1 MRRIIFLLLAFIT
14 CAQTPAAKPYTVP
27 NTEILRLH
35 SKQTGADYELFVATP
50 PDYRKSGQ
58 SYPVVYMLDADYSF
72 ALVRN
77 IVQLFVERE
86 NLQPM
91 ILVAVAY
98 PGAANSREIY
108 RKSRTR
114 DYTPVY
120 APDGGYGAEHQ
131 KVSGGGPRF
140 RAFFA
145 KELIPMIDRKFPTQ
159 RGDRAL
165 IGHSY
170 GGLFASFVL
179 VTEPELF
186 NRYIIV
192 SPSLWYA
199 NRTAITMAQSA
210 VPAGARVNARVFFGI
225 GAFENQPQSGRA
237 MVDDLKEFIAR
248 IRDHN
253 LVRLKLE
260 MKIFEG
266 ETHNSV
272 FPSAVTRG
280 LLTVFDPPVEHRSPA
295 PRN

>member
-1 MRRIIFLLLAFIT
+1 
-14 CAQTPAAKPYTVP
+14 
-27 NTEILRLH
+27 
-35 SKQTGADYELFVATP
+35 
-50 PDYRKSGQ
+50 
-58 SYPVVYMLDADYSF
+58 
-72 ALVRN
+72 
-77 IVQLFVERE
+77 
-86 NLQPM
+86 
-91 ILVAVAY
+91 
-98 PGAANSREIY
+98 
-108 RKSRTR
+108 
-114 DYTPVY
+114 
-120 APDGGYGAEHQ
+120 
-131 KVSGGGPRF
+131 
-140 RAFFA
+140 
-145 KELIPMIDRKFPTQ
+145 MIDRKFPTQ